1 MVNDIISKLLP
12 MIRKHN
18 IEDYQLWFCPGPG
31 KAPRVLQGHEYPHD
45 IRMINIQKNFSSRDL
60 RNFTAFPSL
69 PGVIM
74 KYLNAD
80 VQGKFILKPRN
91 SARSQQQKN
100 MKEKTFKKQ
109 RTSITSQLDRSS
121 VPHQDQVCTTPPVK
135 MGRKLFGR
143 ELSSICQDG
152 ILPAAILDML
162 YLLKEKGPTSTV
174 VFLEPLSISLCQTVK
189 DKLDSEEEVDIN
201 KQSVNVV
208 TWIFK
213 MKRTGPT
220 YHGTF

>member
-1 MVNDIISKLLP
+1 
-12 MIRKHN
+12 
-18 IEDYQLWFCPGPG
+18 
-31 KAPRVLQGHEYPHD
+31 
-45 IRMINIQKNFSSRDL
+45 
-60 RNFTAFPSL
+60 
-69 PGVIM
+69 M

-80 VQGKFILKPRN
+80 VHGKFILKPRN

-143 ELSSICQDG
+143 ELSSICRDG

-213 MKRTGPT
+213 ETKSQSKCPYPLVHSFSDCLNLCSEPPATQQILGTLRKRSMDSAAAPLGRRALLAIIHCRKVQLLLFPMRA
-220 YHGTF
+220 F